1 MKAYRIAPAALAPGN
16 GGSGVPIWLTLCAPA
31 PLRLLIV
38 AVVTLRPPLT
48 PGCLPTLTRI
58 SCSSA
63 TNLCVGNARVAGS
76 VPLVAGASMLSA
88 CLPARVLLRV
98 SLVFSTSPAW
108 DWVDIPSR

>member
-1 MKAYRIAPAALAPGN
+1 MKAYCIALAALAPGN
-16 GGSGVPIWLTLCAPA
+16 GGSGMPIWLTLCAPA

-38 AVVTLRPPLT
+38 TVVTLRPP
-48 PGCLPTLTRI
+48 LTRI

-108 DWVDIPSR
+108 DWVDIPSRQ